1 MNETTFEI
9 VKILVSAAVALI
21 MVFVTRVVVP
31 YIETLKMTAEQELI
45 FTEMLKAVKA
55 AEQTIKES
63 KQGKAKRAQVIAY
76 ITQWLNEKKI
86 KITEE
91 QVSNLLESCVFDIN
105 NPDGKEEDRP

>member
-1 MNETTFEI
+1 MNEATFEI
-9 VKILVSAAVALI
+9 VKIIVSAVVAIIVVL
-21 MVFVTRVVVP
+21 VTKVAIP

-76 ITQWLNEKKI
+76 ITQWLNDKKI
-86 KITEE
+86 NITEE

-105 NPDGKEEDRP
+105 NPDKKEDDKV

>member
-1 MNETTFEI
+1 MNEVTFEI
-9 VKILVSAAVALI
+9 VKIIASAVVAIIVVLV
-21 MVFVTRVVVP
+21 TKVVIP
-31 YIETLKMTAEQELI
+31 YIKTLKMTVEQELI

-76 ITQWLNEKKI
+76 ITQWLNDKKI
-86 KITEE
+86 NITEE

-105 NPDGKEEDRP
+105 NPDKKEDDKS